1 MRIALGCALA
11 ALTGVLATLSF
22 APYDAWWVVWFAFVP
37 MIVAQYRVLPARWSS
52 LGPAIGVGG
61 FVFGYVGGAFPA
73 HAAWYMRALPLVFFT
88 VLFASV
94 RGGRVRQDRV
104 GYRWLP
110 ISAAIS
116 WVVVEFVRIPFIA
129 TWGYFGYAL
138 YRQSWLLQPVRAF
151 GIFGLD
157 LLIALVNYAL
167 ALGMMA
173 ALDHRRRFEAPV
185 RVESRQALAWCAV
198 AFGATAVWT
207 SASLMWPGG
216 DGPTVR
222 VAALQPGVRPFE
234 LGKTNEER
242 DRHMLERLSAQ
253 TRIAAGRAA
262 QVVVWPE
269 AALSMDPAL
278 AHRAELGDLARE
290 TGAYLVV
297 GYGIVEPAGRRNE
310 AVTVTPSGEIVG
322 RYGKNHPV
330 SFLGGSSIWRGVYP
344 TVDAPFGKMGSVI
357 CYDMDFTDTPRE
369 LALRGAKLVAVPSAD
384 WSAIASKHYTFAVF
398 RALETGAAFAKSEYS
413 RDSAIVDPYGRIV
426 ASVVT
431 PNGSEDVLVGDVAL
445 RSGVPLA
452 ARWGDWVAWL
462 CLLAVAVRAIRRVA
476 PRIGRTMSRD
486 LEASEPRSSSDRSAA
501 SGT

>member
-22 APYDAWWVVWFAFVP
+22 SPYDAWWVVWFAFVP
-37 MIVAQYRVLPARWSS
+37 MLVAQYRVLPARWSS
-52 LGPAIGVGG
+52 LGPAVGVGG

-73 HAAWYMRALPLVFFT
+73 HAAWYMKALPLVFFT
-88 VLFASV
+88 LLLVGA
-94 RGGRVRQDRV
+94 RGGRVRQDRL

-110 ISAAIS
+110 ISAATA

-138 YRQSWLLQPVRAF
+138 YRQPWLLQPVRVF

-167 ALGMMA
+167 ALGIMA
-173 ALDHRRRFEAPV
+173 LLDRRRRFEAPV
-185 RVESRQALAWCAV
+185 RVEARQALAWCAI

-207 SASLMWPGG
+207 CASLLWPRG

-222 VAALQPGVRPFE
+222 VAALQPGVRRFE

-253 TRIAAGRAA
+253 TRVAAARAA
-262 QVVVWPE
+262 KVVVWPE
-269 AALSMDPAL
+269 TALWTDPAL
-278 AHRAELGDLARE
+278 AYRKELGELARE

-297 GYGIVEPAGRRNE
+297 GYGVIQPAGMRNE
-310 AVTVTPSGEIVG
+310 VVTVTPSGEIVG

-330 SFLGGSSIWRGVYP
+330 SFLGGSSLWRGVYP
-344 TVDAPFGKMGSVI
+344 TVATPFGKIGSVI

-369 LALRGAKLVAVPSAD
+369 LALRGVRLVAVPSAD
-384 WSAIASKHYTFAVF
+384 WPAIASKHYTFAVF
-398 RALETGAAFAKSEYS
+398 RALETGAAFVKSEYS
-413 RDSAIVDPYGRIV
+413 RDSAIVDAYGRIV

-431 PNGSEDVLVGDVAL
+431 PNGSENVLVGDVAL
-445 RSGVPLA
+445 RSGVPLG

-462 CLLAVAVRAIRRVA
+462 CVLAVVVRAIRSVA
-476 PRIGRTMSRD
+476 PWIGRTMSRE
-486 LEASEPRSSSDRSAA
+486 LEASEQRSSSD
-501 SGT
+501 G

>member
-1 MRIALGCALA
+1 VRIALGCALA

-22 APYDAWWVVWFAFVP
+22 APYHAWWLVWFAFVP
-37 MIVAQYRVLPARWSS
+37 MIVAQYRVLPAQWSS

-61 FVFGYVGGAFPA
+61 FVYGYVGGAFPA
-73 HAAWYMRALPLVFFT
+73 HAAWYTKALPLVFFA
-88 VLFASV
+88 VLFASA
-94 RGGRVRQDRV
+94 RGGRVRKDRV

-110 ISAAIS
+110 ISAAVA

-138 YRQSWLLQPVRAF
+138 YEQAWLLQPVRAF

-167 ALGMMA
+167 ALGIIA
-173 ALDHRRRFEAPV
+173 ALDQRRLFEPPV
-185 RVESRQALAWCAV
+185 LVESRRALAWCAV
-198 AFGATAVWT
+198 ALGAVATWT
-207 SASLMWPGG
+207 CASLMWPRTGL
-216 DGPTVR
+216 PTVR

-242 DRHMLERLSAQ
+242 DRRMLERLSEQ
-253 TRIAAGRAA
+253 TRMATGRGA

-269 AALSMDPAL
+269 AALSKDPAR
-278 AHRAELGDLARE
+278 AYRAELGELARDI
-290 TGAYLVV
+290 GAYLVV
-297 GYGIVEPAGRRNE
+297 GYGVVEPRGFRNE
-310 AVTVTPSGEIVG
+310 VVTVTPSGEIVG

-344 TVDAPFGKMGSVI
+344 TVDTPFGKMGSVI

-369 LALRGAKLVAVPSAD
+369 LALRGAKLIAVPSSD
-384 WSAIASKHYTFAVF
+384 WRAIASKHYTFAIF
-398 RALETGAAFAKSEYS
+398 RALETGAAFVKSEYS

-426 ASVVT
+426 ASVAT
-431 PNGSEDVLVGDVAL
+431 PNGSQDLLVGDVPL
-445 RSGVPLA
+445 RSGVPVA

-462 CLLAVAVRAIRRVA
+462 CVLAVAVRAIRSVA
-476 PRIGRTMSRD
+476 FWIRHARAP
-486 LEASEPRSSSDRSAA
+486 SAV
-501 SGT
+501 T

>member
-1 MRIALGCALA
+1 MRLALGCALA

-22 APYDAWWVVWFAFVP
+22 APYDAWWLVWFAFVP
-37 MIVAQYRVLPARWSS
+37 MIVAQYRVLPAQWSS

-61 FVFGYVGGAFPA
+61 FVLGYVGGAFPA
-73 HAAWYMRALPLVFFT
+73 HAAWYMKALPLVFFA
-88 VLFASV
+88 VLFASA
-94 RGGRVRQDRV
+94 RGARMHQDRA

-110 ISAAIS
+110 ISAATS

-138 YRQSWLLQPVRAF
+138 YGQAWLLQPVRLF

-167 ALGMMA
+167 ALGVMA
-173 ALDHRRRFEAPV
+173 ALDRRQRFEAPV
-185 RVESRQALAWCAV
+185 RVESRHALAWCAI

-207 SASLMWPGG
+207 CASLMWPRSDG

-234 LGKTNEER
+234 LGKAKEER
-242 DRHMLERLSAQ
+242 DRRMLERLSAQ

-278 AHRAELGDLARE
+278 AYRTALGDLARE

-297 GYGIVEPAGRRNE
+297 GYGIVEARGFRNE
-310 AVTVTPSGEIVG
+310 VVTVTPSGEIVG

-344 TVDAPFGKMGSVI
+344 TVDTPFGKMGSII

-384 WSAIASKHYTFAVF
+384 WRAIASKHYTFAVF
-398 RALETGAAFAKSEYS
+398 RALETGAAFVKSEYS
-413 RDSAIVDPYGRIV
+413 RDSAIVDAQGRII
-426 ASVVT
+426 ASAVT
-431 PNGSEDVLVGDVAL
+431 PNGSDEVLVGDVAL
-445 RSGVPLA
+445 RSGVPLV

-462 CLLAVAVRAIRRVA
+462 CVIAVAVSAIRRMA
-476 PRIGRTMSRD
+476 LRIGRAKSRK
-486 LEASEPRSSSDRSAA
+486 LEAHL
-501 SGT
+501 GHG

>member
-11 ALTGVLATLSF
+11 ALSGVLATLSF

-52 LGPAIGVGG
+52 LSPAIGVGG
-61 FVFGYVGGAFPA
+61 YVFGYVGAFPA
-73 HAAWYMRALPLVFFT
+73 HAAWYMKALPLLFFA
-88 VLFASV
+88 LFFASA
-94 RGGRVRQDRV
+94 RGSRVRQDRV

-110 ISAAIS
+110 ISAAAS

-138 YRQSWLLQPVRAF
+138 YRQWWLLQPVRAF

-167 ALGMMA
+167 ALGIMA

-185 RVESRQALAWCAV
+185 RVEWRQALAWCAA
-198 AFGATAVWT
+198 AFGAIAVWT
-207 SASLMWPGG
+207 CASLTWPRG
-216 DGPTVR
+216 DGSTVR
-222 VAALQPGVRPFE
+222 VAVLQPGVRPFE
-234 LGKTNEER
+234 LGKANEQR
-242 DRHMLERLSAQ
+242 DRQMFERLSAQ
-253 TRIAAGRAA
+253 TRIAAAQAA

-269 AALSMDPAL
+269 SALSAEPAL
-278 AHRAELGDLARE
+278 AHRAELGELARE
-290 TGAYLVV
+290 TGAYLVI
-297 GYGIVEPAGRRNE
+297 GYGIVEPAGQRNE
-310 AVTVTPSGEIVG
+310 AVTVTPNGELVG

-344 TVDAPFGKMGSVI
+344 TVDTPFGKMATLI

-384 WSAIASKHYTFAVF
+384 WRAIASKHYTFAVF
-398 RALETGAAFAKSEYS
+398 RALETGAAFAKSEFS
-413 RDSAIVDPYGRIV
+413 RDSAIIDPYGRIV
-426 ASVVT
+426 ASMVT
-431 PNGSEDVLVGDVAL
+431 PDRGQGVLVGDVVL
-445 RSGVPLA
+445 RSGIPLV

-462 CLLAVAVRAIRRVA
+462 CVLAVVVRELGRVA
-476 PRIGRTMSRD
+476 PRIGMARRY
-486 LEASEPRSSSDRSAA
+486 DRSA
-501 SGT
+501 ST